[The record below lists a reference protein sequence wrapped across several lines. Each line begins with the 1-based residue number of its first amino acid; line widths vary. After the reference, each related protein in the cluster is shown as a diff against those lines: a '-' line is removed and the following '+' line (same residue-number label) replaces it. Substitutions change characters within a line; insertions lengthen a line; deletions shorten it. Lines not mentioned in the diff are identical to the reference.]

1 MLDAITD
8 ILTDALVLAPL
19 LIVFVVV
26 IGLISWAVNFYI
38 TRSKT

>member
-8 ILTDALVLAPL
+8 ILTDVLVLAPL

-26 IGLISWAVNFYI
+26 IGFDFLGG
-38 TRSKT
+38 